1 MNSQISAAP
10 IFEINPPATSVQL
23 NTPLAIA
30 LGHAYERFAQT
41 GQDLKNFDIQISER
55 TRENGEDENGENT
68 IGIAFVA
75 KLEPGK
81 KGLGNA
87 NRLGR
92 SVLYI
97 ASRTSGEILR
107 EAGSR

>member
-1 MNSQISAAP
+1 MT
-10 IFEINPPATSVQL
+10 FEPEP

>member
-1 MNSQISAAP
+1 MSRDVP
-10 IFEINPPATSVQL
+10 ILDPELNP
-23 NTPLAIA
+23 PLAIA
-30 LGHAYERFAQT
+30 LSRACERFAQT
-41 GQDLKNFDIQISER
+41 GQDLKNFEIQISER

-97 ASRTSGEILR
+97 ASKTTGEILR
-107 EAGSR
+107 EAASR

>member
-1 MNSQISAAP
+1 VPTFRGGASIRTTIES
-10 IFEINPPATSVQL
+10 
-23 NTPLAIA
+23 
-30 LGHAYERFAQT
+30 GYH
-41 GQDLKNFDIQISER
+41 IQISER

-97 ASRTSGEILR
+97 ASKTSGEILR

>member
-1 MNSQISAAP
+1 MT
-10 IFEINPPATSVQL
+10 FEPEP
-23 NTPLAIA
+23 NTPLALA
-30 LGHAYERFAQT
+30 LGHAHERFAQT

-55 TRENGEDENGENT
+55 TRENGEEENGENT

-92 SVLYI
+92 SVIYI
-97 ASRTSGEILR
+97 ASKTTGEILR
-107 EAGSR
+107 EAATR

>member
-1 MNSQISAAP
+1 M
-10 IFEINPPATSVQL
+10 
-23 NTPLAIA
+23 
-30 LGHAYERFAQT
+30 GHAYERFAQT